1 MPISPLNE
9 TVLRYFKQEE
19 RKKMPVCTVYISGHG
34 SEIMNEHN
42 SDICDSATVYSFA
55 GVLGVPS
62 FAFYDEDTESNISDT
77 YLDMMKQHPPATTE
91 TIKEKTSMMASA
103 MKDVINK
110 KIIPLVPKHRK
121 WVLKNKMHILRPI
134 KQLTKKEFSFF
145 LSDTEDPRMFH
156 FGIYITD
163 ISYPPNVPPDKKLEQ
178 LRGVNIISPSFLSSN
193 FLNAVEYL
201 QELIHTEPNRT
212 LLKEHHVHGT
222 SLASITFEEL
232 IILLKKLGFEYSYI
246 FDDSCRG
253 HTSVYKR
260 KQPSPETRK
269 AIHDWTIREKN
280 ISLKHYK
287 QKMKSADTQKNRIKS
302 RSIKSLKSDKSFKR
316 MEMFKKKEE
325 FYNNIL
331 ENISETLLILFDA
344 VITMNDVIKE
354 DNIIISIGYY
364 EGGEE
369 TNWFDI
375 HVKTKFLK
383 IVSVNIIDKG
393 YQEFIEP
400 LRNTSKYKKLRKR
413 YILLKKVLNLM
424 IGKTFETLKIL
435 EEYLEELE
443 ETIEP
448 IKVIE
453 PKVIKVIEPQIEP
466 KVIKVIE
473 PQIEPKV
480 IKVIEPQIEPEV
492 IEVIENNEITPEKVK
507 CVGTGCMS
515 WWRKTKKH
523 KKS

>member
-19 RKKMPVCTVYISGHG
+19 RKKMPICTVYISGHG
-34 SEIMNEHN
+34 NEQMNEHN

-62 FAFYDEDTESNISDT
+62 FAFYDEDTKSDISRT
-77 YLDMMKQHPPATTE
+77 YLNMMKERPPATTE
-91 TIKEKTSMMASA
+91 TIKEKASMMASE

-110 KIIPLVPKHRK
+110 KIIPIVPKHRK
-121 WVLKNKMHILRPI
+121 WVLKNKMHILTPI
-134 KQLTKKEFSFF
+134 KQLTKKRFSFF

-178 LRGVNIISPSFLSSN
+178 LRGVNIISSSFLNSN
-193 FLNAVEYL
+193 YSNAVEYL
-201 QELIHTEPNRT
+201 QKLIHTEPNRT
-212 LLKEHHVHGT
+212 LLEENDAHGT
-222 SLASITFEEL
+222 SLATITFEEI

-246 FDDSCRG
+246 FDNSCRG
-253 HTSVYKR
+253 HTSLYKR
-260 KQPSPETRK
+260 NQPSPETRK

-302 RSIKSLKSDKSFKR
+302 RSIKSLKTTKSFKR
-316 MEMFKKKEE
+316 MEMFKKRGE

-331 ENISETLLILFDA
+331 EFISETLLTLFD
-344 VITMNDVIKE
+344 TDLGMDDDIKE
-354 DNIIISIGYY
+354 DKIIISVNY

-400 LRNTSKYKKLRKR
+400 LRGTSKYKKLRKH
-413 YILLKKVLNLM
+413 YILLKKALNLM

-435 EEYLEELE
+435 EEYLEDLE

-466 KVIKVIE
+466 E
-473 PQIEPKV
+473 
-480 IKVIEPQIEPEV
+480 VIEPQIEPEV
-492 IEVIENNEITPEKVK
+492 IEPQIENNEISPEKVK